1 MATQLRTKR
10 GLRRRINPVIVN
22 YKLKAIF
29 SKTGDMRF
37 ISHLDLL
44 RLFHRALRRAGL
56 PVTITKGFSP
66 RIKMSIMK
74 ALKLG
79 VESRC
84 EDAVFYMDQ
93 RVQPQFFIDAVNAKL
108 PDGVKI
114 LSAEEIA

>member
-1 MATQLRTKR
+1 
-10 GLRRRINPVIVN
+10 
-22 YKLKAIF
+22 
-29 SKTGDMRF
+29 MRF

-79 VESRC
+79 VESSG
-84 EDAVFYMDQ
+84 EDAIFYMDEKIG
-93 RVQPQFFIDAVNAKL
+93 PQFFIDAINAKL
-108 PDGVKI
+108 PDGVKV
-114 LSAEEIA
+114 LRAEEIA